1 MPRVVRGG
9 IYEYQSIR
17 RVQVLVISVDMLNE
31 IGTLVVVVEITDKEP
46 PNDPRVLVAVP
57 LGPQDPVA
65 GTVLCWRLSYANADR
80 LDATSSLGQVS
91 SATLDRVVSG
101 VRALIEP

>member
-17 RVQVLVISVDMLNE
+17 RVQVLVISVNMLNE
-31 IGTLVVVVEITDKEP
+31 IGTLVVVEITDKEP
-46 PNDPRVLVAVP
+46 QDDPRVLVAVP